1 MKLKLKRIK
10 MIKLKMEVEVMNLR
24 VEMML
29 TLKVWIDWIDLKLT
43 QKDLKIRYRGVVQL
57 EMKRVEKWVWFQAG
71 RRAAAEERERA
82 GKKGAG

>member
-1 MKLKLKRIK
+1 
-10 MIKLKMEVEVMNLR
+10 MNLR
-24 VEMML
+24 VEMMM
-29 TLKVWIDWIDLKLT
+29 LKLRVWIDWIDWIDLKWKLI
-43 QKDLKIRYRGVVQL
+43 DLKIRYRGIVQL